1 MIKIEFMMVCTTLA
15 ITIILWNVYTWYNMA
30 DKRTRKAVARHE
42 YLAYTY
48 VLHFNTLRRRPLR
61 RYTYIQPAAHE
72 FENRIT
78 QTPCCRLY
86 IFVLLL
92 FIHNTIYNCSS
103 GITPSQ
109 FNICVQC
116 NVYLYTYNAVGRYLM
131 YSIYKT
137 R

>member
-1 MIKIEFMMVCTTLA
+1 
-15 ITIILWNVYTWYNMA
+15 MA

-61 RYTYIQPAAHE
+61 RYTYTPPAAHE

-78 QTPCCRLY
+78 QTPCRRLY

-109 FNICVQC
+109 FNICVC
-116 NVYLYTYNAVGRYLM
+116 MCTYIPIMRLVGIYT
-131 YSIYKT
+131 
-137 R
+137 